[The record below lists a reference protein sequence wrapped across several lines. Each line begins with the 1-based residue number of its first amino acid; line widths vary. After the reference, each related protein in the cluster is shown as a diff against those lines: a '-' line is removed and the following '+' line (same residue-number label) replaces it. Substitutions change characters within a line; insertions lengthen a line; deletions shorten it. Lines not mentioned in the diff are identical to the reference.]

1 MIVNLIV
8 DLYIITF
15 WEKIQFRFSSERTIA
30 WILSWLFNRK
40 EEVDWKASNQKIIY
54 GPINELEKEIIESD
68 ETKAKKNLS
77 TEVQMVEVDMG
88 EKDPETTD
96 APRRTQIGNKQEIQL
111 MSTLIEANS
120 NIVSK

>member
-1 MIVNLIV
+1 MIVNMIV

-30 WILSWLFNRK
+30 WVLSWLFNRK

-54 GPINELEKEIIESD
+54 GPINDLEKEIIESD

-77 TEVQMVEVDMG
+77 TEVQMVEVNMS
-88 EKDPETTD
+88 EESQEMAD
-96 APRRTQIGNKQEIQL
+96 APRRTQIGDKQEIQL

-120 NIVSK
+120 TIVSK